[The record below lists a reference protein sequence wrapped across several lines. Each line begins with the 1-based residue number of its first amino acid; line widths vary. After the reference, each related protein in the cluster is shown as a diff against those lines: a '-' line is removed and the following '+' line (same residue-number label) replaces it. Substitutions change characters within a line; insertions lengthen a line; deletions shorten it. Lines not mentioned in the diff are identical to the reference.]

1 LQIVKWIDDLD
12 PYRDERHFPMD
23 ETHPTPRSS
32 VNVGRLLLRAFE
44 LFRAGIVAS
53 IEEAGH
59 GDIRAADTRVFRSLD
74 PDGAGITDL
83 AERAGVT
90 KQAMSQLIQD
100 LEERGY
106 VERRPDPEDGRCKRV
121 VLTDV
126 GRDVIR
132 AARDGRRR
140 LEERWS
146 RHLGEK
152 GLSSLQTLLIRLLE
166 AEDAIP
172 EVPDPLDWE
181 EP

>member
-1 LQIVKWIDDLD
+1 
-12 PYRDERHFPMD
+12 MD
-23 ETHPTPRSS
+23 ESHPTYRSS

-44 LFRAGIVAS
+44 LFRARIVAS

-59 GDIRAADTRVFRSLD
+59 DDIRAADTRVFRSLD
-74 PDGAGITDL
+74 PEGTGITDL

-90 KQAMSQLIQD
+90 KQAMSQLVQN

-106 VERRPDPEDGRCKRV
+106 VARRPDPEDGRCKRV
-121 VLTDV
+121 LLTDA

-140 LEERWS
+140 LEETWS
-146 RHLGEK
+146 RHLGGE
-152 GLSSLQTLLIRLLE
+152 GLSSLQALLTRLLE
-166 AEDAIP
+166 AEGVIP
-172 EVPDPLDWE
+172 EVPDPLDWK